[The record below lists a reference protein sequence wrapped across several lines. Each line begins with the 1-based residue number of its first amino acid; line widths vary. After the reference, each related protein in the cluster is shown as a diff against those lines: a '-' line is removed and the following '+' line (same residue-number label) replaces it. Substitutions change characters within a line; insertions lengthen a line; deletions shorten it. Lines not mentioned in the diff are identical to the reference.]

1 MSTTNSNERL
11 IRFLQA
17 TPEQQ
22 AAIDRILDGLVEA
35 PRPASTGPLLLQM
48 GQGAKL
54 LGVSRATVW
63 RMIQLG
69 RLEKVEIL
77 PGTFRVRRADLEAVA
92 EGRTNSTPHPGP
104 MASQAR
110 HDPGAPSSAI
120 ASRNVVPDRGGAG
133 GNQRKNGTEATQGTE
148 AAGARGARHRQAGGL
163 PYATNGG
170 NQP

>member
-77 PGTFRVRRADLEAVA
+77 PGTFRVRRADVEAVA
-92 EGRTNSTPHPGP
+92 EGKRDSTPHPTLSP
-104 MASQAR
+104 VDAERA
-110 HDPGAPSSAI
+110 
-120 ASRNVVPDRGGAG
+120 
-133 GNQRKNGTEATQGTE
+133 E

-163 PYATNGG
+163 PSATNGG
-170 NQP
+170 KGQ